1 MLKRSFD
8 QITRRIGYTLEEI
21 TTPTEDLLCWD
32 QSDSTREDR
41 IQSAEVH
48 RITFLPVT
56 QDGEI
61 VGVISV
67 QALKQGASFQSLTDD
82 WFVDAEMPILELLER
97 FANTPDRIYFV
108 RRLSQ
113 IVGLVAPA
121 DLNRLAARAS
131 VYLLVASFE
140 IELTET
146 IRTRVG
152 SDDEIVAKH
161 LPPERLKKLDEE
173 RQKAKK
179 GDLELGLIHY
189 LYLDDLITIVQKH
202 DELREALGF
211 ESRTQAKEAL
221 SFKAVRNPVSHL
233 NSLLIESRQDM
244 QKVNDTC
251 HRLIHYGRILTT
263 WNRSSRR

>member
-8 QITRRIGYTLEEI
+8 QITRRIGYTVEEI

-32 QSDSTREDR
+32 QSESTREDR
-41 IQSAEVH
+41 IQLAEAQ

-56 QDGEI
+56 LDGEI
-61 VGVISV
+61 VGVTSV
-67 QALKQGASFQSLTDD
+67 DALKQRAAFQPLIDD
-82 WFVDAEMPILELLER
+82 WFVDAETPILELLER
-97 FANTPDRIYFV
+97 FAETPERIYFV
-108 RRLSQ
+108 RKSVH

-121 DLNRLAARAS
+121 DLNKLAARAS

-140 IELTET
+140 IELTEM

-152 SDDEIVAKH
+152 SDDEALAKC
-161 LPPERLKKLDEE
+161 LPSDRLRKLNEQ
-173 RQKAKK
+173 RQEMKK

-202 DELREALGF
+202 NELREAFGF
-211 ESRTQAKEAL
+211 ESKRQAKDAL

-233 NSLLIESRQDM
+233 NSLLIESRQDI
-244 QKVNDTC
+244 QKVNDSC
-251 HRLIHYGRILTT
+251 DRLIRYGGILTT
-263 WNRSSRR
+263 WNRSSKK